1 MKKLKK
7 FLAMMISMVMVLSMA
22 TASFAE
28 KAGTV
33 NLTVKLAGEKPAE
46 ANQTI
51 KLYKLLNIDSYVKAE
66 PPGKDKI
73 SYSLNN
79 NAEIKD
85 AIKKAIGIEGMKD
98 SEIIDKIS
106 TYTDNSH
113 EIQNFANRFE
123 SSASNVSEVQT
134 VTISA
139 GKSSNTV
146 DVAAGYYLV
155 VLNDSDQIKAT
166 IANVYG
172 DKNTITIKEKAP
184 SIGKTAD
191 KSDVEI
197 GEIVTYTI
205 NTTIPKQLSDTMV
218 YKISDTLTD
227 GLDFINFNNP
237 NAIVNNGNLEI
248 KTLLGD
254 SDTTGITASVKGR
267 TMTIDLARYIKDHQS
282 DIGKELKIIYKAKVN
297 EKAVVKTN
305 NSATLVYGKD
315 QDNTISNK
323 PVEVKTPTFP
333 IHINKIN
340 EGGNNLAGAKF
351 KLYPDKGGQIGDTA
365 INVSDSKDGIYKVQA
380 NSGITEMVTVAS
392 DIANADFGKNGGFNL
407 VINGLKSGTYWLKE
421 TEAPEGYK
429 LLKNPIKIT
438 ITNDIANNQNTEG
451 YNIAIESGD
460 NDVSEK
466 VTNIITIVNKEGS
479 ALPETGGTGTLLLTA
494 VGALLVAV
502 AMIRFMRRKQEN

>member
-1 MKKLKK
+1 
-7 FLAMMISMVMVLSMA
+7 
-22 TASFAE
+22 
-28 KAGTV
+28 
-33 NLTVKLAGEKPAE
+33 
-46 ANQTI
+46 
-51 KLYKLLNIDSYVKAE
+51 
-66 PPGKDKI
+66 
-73 SYSLNN
+73 
-79 NAEIKD
+79 
-85 AIKKAIGIEGMKD
+85 
-98 SEIIDKIS
+98 
-106 TYTDNSH
+106 
-113 EIQNFANRFE
+113 
-123 SSASNVSEVQT
+123 
-134 VTISA
+134 
-139 GKSSNTV
+139 
-146 DVAAGYYLV
+146 
-155 VLNDSDQIKAT
+155 
-166 IANVYG
+166 
-172 DKNTITIKEKAP
+172 
-184 SIGKTAD
+184 
-191 KSDVEI
+191 
-197 GEIVTYTI
+197 
-205 NTTIPKQLSDTMV
+205 
-218 YKISDTLTD
+218 
-227 GLDFINFNNP
+227 
-237 NAIVNNGNLEI
+237 
-248 KTLLGD
+248 
-254 SDTTGITASVKGR
+254 
-267 TMTIDLARYIKDHQS
+267 MTIDLARYIKDHQS

-365 INVSDSKDGIYKVQA
+365 IKVSDSDNGIYKVQA
-380 NSGITEMVTVAS
+380 NSRTTEMVTVAS